1 MVCCGNGTLEFLA
14 EQQRRILNEM
24 VSMRGELASV
34 RDDIRVL
41 TTIVLRHEETLIRV
55 LEQMTAMVAQN
66 ARIVDRLR
74 TLDER
79 VSRLEEQEH

>member
-1 MVCCGNGTLEFLA
+1 M
-14 EQQRRILNEM
+14 
-24 VSMRGELASV
+24 
-34 RDDIRVL
+34 RDDIRGL
-41 TTIVLRHEETLIRV
+41 TAIVLRHDEFLIRV
-55 LEQMTAMVAQN
+55 LEQMTALVAQN

>member
-1 MVCCGNGTLEFLA
+1 
-14 EQQRRILNEM
+14 M

>member
-1 MVCCGNGTLEFLA
+1 MPETITLEFLA
-14 EQQRRILNEM
+14 AQQRRILDEIA
-24 VSMRGELASV
+24 SM
-34 RDDIRVL
+34 RDDIKVL

-74 TLDER
+74 AFDER
-79 VSRLEEQEH
+79 VTQLEEP

>member
-1 MVCCGNGTLEFLA
+1 VVCCGNGTLEFLA

>member
-1 MVCCGNGTLEFLA
+1 MVCRGNGTLEFFA